1 MVGERVSG
9 NSASFRGRNSPDV
22 AHFFVEN
29 GFLERRGRNIAV
41 PSEKILLL
49 NEILNHFI

>member
-1 MVGERVSG
+1 M
-9 NSASFRGRNSPDV
+9 

-49 NEILNHFI
+49 NEILSYFV